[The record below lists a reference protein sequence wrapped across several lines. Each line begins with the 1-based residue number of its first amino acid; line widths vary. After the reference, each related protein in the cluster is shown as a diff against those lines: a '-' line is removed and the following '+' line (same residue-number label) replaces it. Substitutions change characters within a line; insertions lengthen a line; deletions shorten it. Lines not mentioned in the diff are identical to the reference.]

1 MATPI
6 TSASTSSA
14 SLTIVS
20 WLRSFMD
27 RCKLEKNGSN
37 FADWDAQHRL
47 AAQGDDKLRYLTK
60 AAPTEITTRST
71 PAARQTYE
79 VYQKESAEMK
89 NVLIFAMEAEL
100 QRSAIKISTAHEIYM
115 KLVNMFSQAP
125 RVIQYEA
132 ASAFFDLNIKEGQKV
147 SPHVLKLMEH
157 VETLKM
163 HKVEIPNELVID
175 RILHSLSKIKA
186 YVQFRVNFNMQDKK
200 VSLDELHKMLV
211 QAEWDMGLSVSTTK
225 DVLNVNHKSKGIF
238 KKNGKKGKKRTPNR
252 NIAKT
257 SEASSSKPKYS
268 APSGDKCHYCCGV
281 GHWKRN
287 CSKYLGDIKAGKV
300 ILVGPPPSKDK
311 GKEKQV

>member
-1 MATPI
+1 MATPNA
-6 TSASTSSA
+6 SASTSSTP
-14 SLTIVS
+14 LTNVS

-37 FADWDAQHRL
+37 FADWDAQLRL
-47 AAQGDDKLRYLTK
+47 AAQGDDKLRYLTE
-60 AAPTEITTRST
+60 ASPTEPPNTRST
-71 PAARQTYE
+71 PAARQAYE
-79 VYQKESAEMK
+79 DYQRETAAMK

-115 KLVNMFSQAP
+115 KLVNMFSRAP

-200 VSLDELHKMLV
+200 VSLDELHKMLM
-211 QAEWDMGLSVSTTK
+211 QAERDMGLSVSTTK
-225 DVLNVNHKSKGIF
+225 DVLNVNHKSKGTF
-238 KKNGKKGKKRTPNR
+238 KKSGKKGKKRTPNR
-252 NIAKT
+252 NTAKT
-257 SEASSSKPKYS
+257 YEASTSKPKYS
-268 APSGDKCHYCCGV
+268 ASSGDKCHYCCGV

-300 ILVGPPPSKDK
+300 IPVGI
-311 GKEKQV
+311 